1 MPDMPGLD
9 HDGDGDYDEFDAL
22 HQQLIDDPASG
33 LGQVAELRSQ
43 YIWQNAIHEFGEDV
57 AELFDGNPNNDS
69 FTDGGNGSGN
79 QTPLE
84 PGYSPGGGIPVI
96 LTFGDFTYSYLNG
109 NFSLIDAG
117 SGGGGGDGFSPF

>member
-9 HDGDGDYDEFDAL
+9 HDGDGDYDQFDAAVQDIL
-22 HQQLIDDPASG
+22 DNPENS
-33 LGQVAELRSQ
+33 LGRAQEEIADLALG
-43 YIWQNAIHEFGEDV
+43 NALHEFFEDIGE
-57 AELFDGNPNNDS
+57 LYDGNPNNDS

-96 LTFGDFTYSYLNG
+96 LTFGDFTYSFADG
-109 NFSLIDAG
+109 NFSIISG
-117 SGGGGGDGFSPF
+117 PGGGGGDGFAPF